1 MPRNLPAR
9 PGVVVHAPQ
18 VVAVRHRGERAVE
31 WKNLE
36 AVPCQIELADDL
48 GPQQRHD
55 IRADRKPEAGKYLFG
70 DRGAAQ
76 HVAPFEDQHLPPDA
90 CQVGR
95 GGQPV
100 VAAANDDRVITH
112 VWALYSSGPGGA
124 DCGHSHAV
132 LSRWSRSVGW
142 LLHRLGAA
150 PFSAPADD

>member
-31 WKNLE
+31 WKDLE
-36 AVPCQIELADDL
+36 AAACQIELADDL
-48 GPQQRHD
+48 GPEQRHD
-55 IRADRKPEAGKYLFG
+55 VRADGKPEAGKYFFG

-76 HVAPFEDQHLPPDA
+76 YVTPFENQHLPPGA
-90 CQVGR
+90 RQVGR

-112 VWALYSSGPGGA
+112 VRALYSSEPGGA
-124 DCGHSHAV
+124 DCG
-132 LSRWSRSVGW
+132 
-142 LLHRLGAA
+142 
-150 PFSAPADD
+150 